1 MKALLRSIEG
11 ILLSASLFALPA
23 LAAQPEDAFITT
35 KVKMSL
41 LTDANVN
48 GLGIDVDTVDGRVTL
63 HGKVRTQAE
72 KTAAEALARNTR
84 GVSAVRNLL
93 AVVPESAR
101 KQVKVADK
109 ELASR
114 VKTVLER
121 DKALESSSIKVKS
134 VNDGTVVLS
143 GDAKTLSAHRHALED
158 ARAVDGVGR
167 VASEIRSPDELAD
180 AEIWEDA
187 HPAAGSGMG
196 AAASDAWITT
206 KVRLMAKPGLSPMAV
221 SVDTRQGIVTLFG
234 TVETAELKSRAAEE
248 ARLIS
253 GVKGVENDLQVVPEV
268 AAKRVEAAD
277 DQVEAAV
284 KQRLDS
290 RDSLDDADI
299 NVAVKNGVVR
309 LTGTVETQRDRLTA
323 LTVARNT
330 TGVNSVIDDLQ
341 VKPQG

>member
-1 MKALLRSIEG
+1 
-11 ILLSASLFALPA
+11 
-23 LAAQPEDAFITT
+23 
-35 KVKMSL
+35 
-41 LTDANVN
+41 
-48 GLGIDVDTVDGRVTL
+48 
-63 HGKVRTQAE
+63 
-72 KTAAEALARNTR
+72 
-84 GVSAVRNLL
+84 
-93 AVVPESAR
+93 
-101 KQVKVADK
+101 
-109 ELASR
+109 
-114 VKTVLER
+114 
-121 DKALESSSIKVKS
+121 
-134 VNDGTVVLS
+134 
-143 GDAKTLSAHRHALED
+143 
-158 ARAVDGVGR
+158 
-167 VASEIRSPDELAD
+167 
-180 AEIWEDA
+180 
-187 HPAAGSGMG
+187 MG